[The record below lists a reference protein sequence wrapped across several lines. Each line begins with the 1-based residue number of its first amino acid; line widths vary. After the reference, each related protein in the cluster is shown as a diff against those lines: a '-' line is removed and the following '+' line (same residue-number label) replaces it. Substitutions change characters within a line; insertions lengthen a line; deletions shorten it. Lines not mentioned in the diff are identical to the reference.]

1 MLGISP
7 DLVAGA
13 NWGLAGG
20 LAVVAAILIVN
31 VSGLNVVN
39 LALLVVPGLAAALVG
54 GFRSFPLTLAGGVLI
69 GVLESEVAFLQ
80 TKVDDPAALQ
90 GWGRAVPFLV
100 IIGVLMVR
108 GRALPL
114 RSEAAERPPQV
125 GTGRVR
131 GGPVVAL
138 VAIGIA
144 LVAFG
149 LPANGVE
156 AATTTATTAII
167 VLSLVV
173 VTGYAGQLSLAQFA
187 LAGAGAWIAAR
198 LVVNHDLPFEL
209 AALVGVAGAVP
220 VGLVVGL
227 PALRARGVNLAVA
240 TLGLSL
246 VLESLILNNPQR
258 TGGITGTQ
266 IGAVDFF
273 GIDFD
278 TTRHPERYAVL
289 ALSCFVVLG
298 LMVANL
304 RRGRVGRR
312 LVAVRTNE
320 RAAAALGISVVGA
333 KLYAFAVAAAIAAVG
348 GVLIAFRRPTVVFYP
363 TFSVFESILVVLYA
377 VIGGIG
383 FVLGALFGAAVAPG
397 ALVPTAF
404 GDLLDNDRVVQLLL
418 GVVVVAVL
426 LWLPNGLAS
435 LDPRRLSVLGTL
447 RRDRRGVPGV
457 AAANAEEQVRP
468 VIAPRM
474 LEARDVHVRFGVVD
488 ALSGVS
494 LRVGPGEVVGLI
506 GPNGAGKTTLID
518 ALTGFARLQQ
528 GAVLLDG
535 ADVSRWSPRRRAAA
549 GVGRTF
555 QTLELF
561 DGMTVREN
569 LRTAGDRRDALAYA
583 TDLVHPGRAPLNA
596 AAQAVVHEFGLADD
610 LDRRPEELPFGR
622 RRLIALARAV
632 AAEPSVLLLDEPAA
646 GLGDQDTAELGRLV
660 RRLADDWGMAVLLV
674 EHDVSLVLDVC
685 DRVAVLEFGRLIA
698 EDAPAAV
705 AGDPAVVT
713 AYLGQP
719 ETAATMRDGSAAGAR
734 SGEPLLAARHLAA
747 GYRGVPAVQG
757 VDLDVHRGEV
767 LALLGA
773 NGAGKTTTLLALAGD
788 LRPLAGEV
796 RWSGRPVE
804 LPLHRR
810 AATGTAL
817 VPEERSAVRAL
828 TVGENLHLGGVDPDR
843 AIALFPELEPL
854 LSRSAGLVSGG
865 EQQMVTLARALG
877 RDPELLLAD
886 EVSLGLAPLVVDRLL
901 RALRAAADRGT
912 AVVLVEQQARR
923 AIEIADHVVVL
934 RRGRVELAG
943 PAAELRDEFERIE
956 RAYLSGVGE

>member
-1 MLGISP
+1 
-7 DLVAGA
+7 
-13 NWGLAGG
+13 
-20 LAVVAAILIVN
+20 
-31 VSGLNVVN
+31 
-39 LALLVVPGLAAALVG
+39 
-54 GFRSFPLTLAGGVLI
+54 
-69 GVLESEVAFLQ
+69 
-80 TKVDDPAALQ
+80 
-90 GWGRAVPFLV
+90 
-100 IIGVLMVR
+100 
-108 GRALPL
+108 
-114 RSEAAERPPQV
+114 
-125 GTGRVR
+125 
-131 GGPVVAL
+131 
-138 VAIGIA
+138 
-144 LVAFG
+144 
-149 LPANGVE
+149 
-156 AATTTATTAII
+156 
-167 VLSLVV
+167 
-173 VTGYAGQLSLAQFA
+173 
-187 LAGAGAWIAAR
+187 
-198 LVVNHDLPFEL
+198 
-209 AALVGVAGAVP
+209 
-220 VGLVVGL
+220 
-227 PALRARGVNLAVA
+227 VA

-266 IGAVDFF
+266 IGAVDLF
-273 GIDFD
+273 GVDFD

-298 LMVANL
+298 LMVANI

-383 FVLGALFGAAVAPG
+383 FVLGALLGAALAPG

-418 GVVVVAVL
+418 GVVVIAIL

-435 LDPRRLSVLGTL
+435 VDPRRLPVLGALL
-447 RRDRRGVPGV
+447 RRAPGV
-457 AAANAEEQVRP
+457 AVAGARIRP
-468 VIAPRM
+468 EIAPRT
-474 LEARDVHVRFGVVD
+474 LEARDVRVRFGVVD
-488 ALSGVS
+488 ALAGVS
-494 LRVGPGEVVGLI
+494 LRVAPGEVVGLI

-518 ALTGFARLQQ
+518 ALTGFARLQH
-528 GAVLLDG
+528 GAVLLDD
-535 ADVSRWSPRRRAAA
+535 ADVTRWSPRRRAAA

-569 LRTAGDRRDALAYA
+569 LRTAGDRRDALAYV
-583 TDLVHPGRAPLNA
+583 TDLVRPGAAPLSA
-596 AAQAVVHEFGLADD
+596 AAEAVVREFGLDDD

-622 RRLIALARAV
+622 RRLVALARAV

-660 RRLADDWGMAVLLV
+660 RRLADDWGLAVLLV

-685 DRVAVLEFGRLIA
+685 DRVAVLEFGRVIA

-705 AGDPAVVT
+705 AGDPVVVT
-713 AYLGQP
+713 AYLGEP
-719 ETAATMRDGSAAGAR
+719 DEPAAIPLGSAKSVP
-734 SGEPLLAARHLAA
+734 SGPPLLAARGLAA

-757 VDLDVHRGEV
+757 VDLEVHRGEV

-796 RWSGRPVE
+796 RWSGRRIE

-828 TVGENLHLGGVDPDR
+828 TVGENLHLGGVEVDR

-854 LSRSAGLVSGG
+854 LGRPAGLVSGG

-886 EVSLGLAPLVVDRLL
+886 EVSLGLAPRVVDRLL
-901 RALRAAADRGT
+901 HTLRAAADNGA

-923 AIEIADHVVVL
+923 AIEIADHVIVL